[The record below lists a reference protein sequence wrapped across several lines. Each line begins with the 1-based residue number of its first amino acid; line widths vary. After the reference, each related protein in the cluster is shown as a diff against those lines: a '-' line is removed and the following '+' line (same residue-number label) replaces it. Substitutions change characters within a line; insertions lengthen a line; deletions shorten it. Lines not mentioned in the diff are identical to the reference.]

1 LASLLGFYVAK
12 WLESNYNTLELNNQ
26 ERKMTV
32 VKICNKHGELNE
44 EQIRKYIRNRRGR
57 SEETIACKLC
67 HRETAGRARNSDRTR
82 ANEWER
88 EQRKKFPE
96 KYKKYEQ
103 NYIEKHGIEK
113 VRKMEVARI
122 HGLTVAEYD
131 ALHEKQNGLCEIC
144 GKPEKR
150 LSRTKGDKMPLCL
163 DHCHTCKEKGHH
175 IIRGLLCHNCN
186 SAMGKLHDNI
196 DILKSMI
203 SYLER
208 HNHFMDDSAGV
219 NHEQ

>member
-1 LASLLGFYVAK
+1 MEDK
-12 WLESNYNTLELNNQ
+12 YNALELINQ
-26 ERKMTV
+26 ERKMTI
-32 VKICNKHGELNE
+32 VKTCKKHGDLNE
-44 EQIRKYIRNRRGR
+44 EQIRKYTRNRRGR
-57 SEETIACKLC
+57 SEETIACKIC
-67 HRETAGRARNSDRTR
+67 HRETASQARNSDRTR

-96 KYKKYEQ
+96 KYRKYEA

-122 HGLTVAEYD
+122 HGLTITQYD
-131 ALHEKQNGLCEIC
+131 ELHEKQNGLCEIC

-163 DHCHTCKEKGHH
+163 DHCHTCKDKGQH

-186 SAMGKLHDNI
+186 SAMGKLHDDI

-208 HNHFMDDSAGV
+208 HKHID
-219 NHEQ
+219 